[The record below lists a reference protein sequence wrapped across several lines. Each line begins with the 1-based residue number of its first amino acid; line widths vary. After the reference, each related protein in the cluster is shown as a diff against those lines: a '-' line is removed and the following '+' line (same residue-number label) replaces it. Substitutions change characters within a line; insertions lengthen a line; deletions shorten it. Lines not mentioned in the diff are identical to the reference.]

1 MAENVLDGQA
11 AGVDE
16 VHSEKPK
23 KGKLK
28 IIIIAA
34 IVLIIGLGSGF
45 AAYTM
50 FLGKKTKA
58 ADANH
63 EKAPAENA
71 KIELLALDPFV
82 MNLAEQNRFLKLS
95 LQFELADKAYQQMA
109 TEKIPLLR
117 DAIIILV
124 SSKSYT
130 SVTTPEG
137 KFQLKD
143 EILLRANQAMGKD
156 VFKNLYF
163 TEFVTQ

>member
-11 AGVDE
+11 AGIE
-16 VHSEKPK
+16 AVHDAKPK

-28 IIIIAA
+28 IIIIAL

-45 AAYTM
+45 GAYTM
-50 FLGKKTKA
+50 FIGKKGKTV
-58 ADANH
+58 DATH
-63 EKAPAENA
+63 EKSAKDAA

-95 LQFELADKAYQQMA
+95 VQFELADKAYQQMA